1 MQGTFNGHPSDQLI
15 DLPPRHDAGHR
26 SLTGTRLLG
35 NAASLPAPLD
45 GLLSLRGKM
54 DILTHG
60 LLGGTLAQSCSRK
73 SETRAATVVGFLAA
87 LLADADALIRS
98 DADPL
103 LVLEYHRQFT
113 HSLIFIPVGALLVSL
128 VLWPAFKMLRRPLGF
143 RRIYLYALLG
153 CATSGLLDACTS
165 YGTHL
170 LWPFT
175 KERIAWSIIPIFD
188 PLFFLILGA
197 AMLIGL
203 RWQKTL
209 PARIGLLLATAYLSL
224 GWFQHQR
231 AEDAMRATILQRGHE
246 AGKLTVKPTMGN
258 LLLWRSI
265 YRSGGIYHV
274 DAVRI
279 GPDGGARIY
288 PGNTVRAFDL
298 PRDLPALSP
307 ASVLH
312 LDTRRFDFFS
322 DGYLAL
328 HPEDPTLLGDV
339 RYAMLP
345 TSTRPLWGIRLDMQ
359 HPETHAQF
367 ETSRRMSREEIERF
381 IGMLRGID

>member
-1 MQGTFNGHPSDQLI
+1 
-15 DLPPRHDAGHR
+15 
-26 SLTGTRLLG
+26 
-35 NAASLPAPLD
+35 
-45 GLLSLRGKM
+45 M

-73 SETRAATVVGFLAA
+73 SETRAATAVGFLAA

-113 HSLIFIPVGALLVSL
+113 HALIFIPVGALLVSL
-128 VLWPAFKMLRRPLGF
+128 ILWPAFKLSGRPLGF

-175 KERIAWSIIPIFD
+175 GERIAWSIVPIFD
-188 PLFFLILGA
+188 PLLSLILGA
-197 AMLIGL
+197 ALLAGL
-203 RWQKTL
+203 RWRKTL
-209 PARIGLLLATAYLSL
+209 PARIGLLLAAAYLSV

-231 AEDAMRATILQRGHE
+231 AEEAMRATIQQRGHE
-246 AGKLTVKPTMGN
+246 AEKLTVKPTMGN

-265 YRSGGIYHV
+265 YRSSGIYYV
-274 DAVRI
+274 DAVRL
-279 GPDGGARIY
+279 GGTARIY

-298 PRDLPALSP
+298 SRDLPALSP
-307 ASVLH
+307 ASMLH
-312 LDTRRFDFFS
+312 RDIRRFDFFS

-328 HPEDPTLLGDV
+328 HPEDPGLLGDV

-359 HPETHAQF
+359 QPEAHAQF
-367 ETSRRMSREEIERF
+367 ETSRQMSRQEINRF
-381 IGMLRGID
+381 IGMLRGTD

>member
-1 MQGTFNGHPSDQLI
+1 M
-15 DLPPRHDAGHR
+15 PRALAR
-26 SLTGTRLLG
+26 
-35 NAASLPAPLD
+35 PAQTEF
-45 GLLSLRGKM
+45 KQM

-60 LLGGTLAQSCSRK
+60 LLGGTLALSFSRK
-73 SETRAATVVGFLAA
+73 NELRGAAATGFLAA

-98 DADPL
+98 TTDPL

-113 HSLIFIPVGALLVSL
+113 HALIFIPIGALLMSSI
-128 VLWPAFKMLRRPLGF
+128 LWPAFKAFGHPLGF

-175 KERIAWSIIPIFD
+175 TERIAWNIIPIFE
-188 PLFFLILGA
+188 PLFSLILAG

-203 RWQKTL
+203 RWHKTL
-209 PARIGLLLATAYLSL
+209 PARIGLLLAAAYLSA

-231 AEDAMRATILQRGHE
+231 AEYAIRATILQRGHQ
-246 AGKLTVKPTMGN
+246 ASKLTVKPTMGN

-274 DAVRI
+274 DAIRI
-279 GPDGGARIY
+279 GLAGDTRIY

-307 ASVLH
+307 ATVLH
-312 LDTRRFDFFS
+312 QDIRRFDFFS

-328 HPEDPTLLGDV
+328 HPEDPGLLGDV

-345 TSTRPLWGIRLDMQ
+345 ISTRPLWGIRLDLR
-359 HPETHAQF
+359 HPETHTQF
-367 ETSRRMSREEIERF
+367 EASRQMSRQEINQF
-381 IGMLRGID
+381 IEMLTGMD

>member
-1 MQGTFNGHPSDQLI
+1 
-15 DLPPRHDAGHR
+15 
-26 SLTGTRLLG
+26 
-35 NAASLPAPLD
+35 
-45 GLLSLRGKM
+45 M

-73 SETRAATVVGFLAA
+73 SETRAATTVGFLAA

-98 DADPL
+98 STDPL
-103 LVLEYHRQFT
+103 LTLEYHRQFT
-113 HSLIFIPVGALLVSL
+113 HALVFIPVGALLVAL
-128 VLWPAFKMLRRPLGF
+128 ILWPVFKAFGRPLGF
-143 RRIYLYALLG
+143 KRIYLYALLG
-153 CATSGLLDACTS
+153 CATSGFLDACTS

-175 KERIAWSIIPIFD
+175 GERIAWSIVPIFE
-188 PLFFLILGA
+188 PLFSLILGA
-197 AMLIGL
+197 AMLAGL
-203 RWQKTL
+203 RWRKTL
-209 PARIGLLLATAYLSL
+209 PARIGLLLAVAYLSV
-224 GWFQHQR
+224 GWLQHQR
-231 AEDAMRATILQRGHE
+231 AEDAMRATIMQRGHE

-279 GPDGGARIY
+279 GLDGAARVY

-298 PRDLPALSP
+298 SRDLPALAP
-307 ASVLH
+307 ASVLYQ
-312 LDTRRFDFFS
+312 DVRRFDFFS

-328 HPEDPTLLGDV
+328 HPEDPGLLGDV

-345 TSTRPLWGIRLDMQ
+345 TGTRPLWGIRLDMR
-359 HPETHAQF
+359 HPQAHAQF
-367 ETSRRMSREEIERF
+367 ETSRQMSRQEINQF
-381 IGMLRGID
+381 IGMLRGAD